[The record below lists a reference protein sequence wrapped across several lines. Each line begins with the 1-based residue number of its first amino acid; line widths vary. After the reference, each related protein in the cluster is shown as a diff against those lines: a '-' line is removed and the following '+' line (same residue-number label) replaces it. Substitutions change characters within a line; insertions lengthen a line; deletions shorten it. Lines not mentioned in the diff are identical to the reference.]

1 MCILL
6 KLEYAK
12 FGVSNL
18 FLQPLLKKNLWVVG
32 STPLSKGRV
41 KKPLGVIP
49 TPHCTGSVNKSH
61 YSERASA
68 LDFKTT
74 PPGICL

>member
-18 FLQPLLKKNLWVVG
+18 LFQNLSKKNVWGVG
-32 STPLSKGRV
+32 STPLLGEERV
-41 KKPLGVIP
+41 K
-49 TPHCTGSVNKSH
+49 SVN
-61 YSERASA
+61 EGRRW
-68 LDFKTT
+68 
-74 PPGICL
+74 G